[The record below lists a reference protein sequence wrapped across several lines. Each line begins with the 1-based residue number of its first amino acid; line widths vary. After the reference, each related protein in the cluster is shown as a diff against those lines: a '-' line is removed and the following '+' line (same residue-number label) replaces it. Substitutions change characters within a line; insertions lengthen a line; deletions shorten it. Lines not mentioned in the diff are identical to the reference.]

1 MPGPRPARSST
12 AKFVACLP
20 PGFHA
25 ALAAH
30 FSSVHL
36 VDSTAFDC
44 PACLAALYPGCG
56 SDASTANVKLLPRY
70 DYLRRQF
77 VPVAL
82 VPGKCSDQGLT
93 GKLPALIRAGELLI
107 ADQAFVKLQTLREL
121 QQAGAYF
128 LLPGPRALGLWPP
141 LPGGASGPP
150 TGTAPQRLCPHQP
163 APLFQPHPLK
173 PASVETYWL

>member
-1 MPGPRPARSST
+1 MADEAWKQQRPKKRRANLAEWCGVNLAPKFAAKVAGLVANKEAAPR
-12 AKFVACLP
+12 
-20 PGFHA
+20 
-25 ALAAH
+25 
-30 FSSVHL
+30 
-36 VDSTAFDC
+36 
-44 PACLAALYPGCG
+44 
-56 SDASTANVKLLPRY
+56 LLR
-70 DYLRRQF
+70 
-77 VPVAL
+77 
-82 VPGKCSDQGLT
+82 
-93 GKLPALIRAGELLI
+93 I
-107 ADQAFVKLQTLREL
+107 LQTLREL